1 MLIYGSINMYG
12 RSLSS
17 LPEDAPA
24 RQPYSPDLD
33 TAIESLSDKTTK
45 TQATAVT
52 PAVVDPIFPTN

>member
-1 MLIYGSINMYG
+1 MYG